1 MMGNPIPTVEE
12 ATTDNHGVNG
22 LSSAVQMTPVKK
34 PCPRPLSEQ
43 LLGRARPQAMHEEES
58 GNIYL
63 PPHCSEEADL
73 YLNRCHVCP

>member
-1 MMGNPIPTVEE
+1 MTGNPIPTVEE
-12 ATTDNHGVNG
+12 ATTDNHDVDG
-22 LSSAVQMTPVKK
+22 LSSAVQTTPVKK
-34 PCPRPLSEQ
+34 PHLRPLSEQ

>member
-1 MMGNPIPTVEE
+1 MGNPILTVGE
-12 ATTDNHGVNG
+12 ATMNDHDVDG
-22 LSSAVQMTPVKK
+22 LSSAVQTTPVKK
-34 PCPRPLSEQ
+34 PRPRPLSEQ

-63 PPHCSEEADL
+63 PPHSSEEADL

>member
-1 MMGNPIPTVEE
+1 MGNPILTVEE
-12 ATTDNHGVNG
+12 ATMDDHDVDG
-22 LSSAVQMTPVKK
+22 LSSAVQTTPIKK

-63 PPHCSEEADL
+63 PPHSSEEADL